1 MKRPIRTL
9 GVLLAVTVIPALV
22 LAADHGDSPAAMI
35 EPSADITDLYAWMS
49 ADATKL
55 NLVMGVYSDAGQD
68 ATFSDVVTYVFTVTS
83 WEGYGAEADP
93 DLTRVVCKFLDD
105 GVKVECWLGDE
116 YAVGDPSAPE
126 GIVSDNGGLRVF
138 AGRRDDP
145 FFLEYTGFNN
155 TVNAAVDAVATGAVT
170 EFNRTCPV
178 LTPEQ
183 ATGLQGL
190 LTSGDDGAP
199 ASNTFAGQSVLAL
212 VVQVDKALVNSG
224 GPVLGVSASTHQPPP
239 SNDADSTGGSY

>member
-22 LAADHGDSPAAMI
+22 LAADHGDSPAAGF

-55 NLVMGVYSDAGQD
+55 NLVMGVYSDAGQN
-68 ATFSDVVTYVFTVTS
+68 ATFSDKVTYVFTVTS
-83 WEGYGAEADP
+83 WEGYGAQENP
-93 DLTRVVCKFLDD
+93 DLTRAICKFLAD

-116 YAVGDPSAPE
+116 YAVGDPTAPE
-126 GIVSDNGGLRVF
+126 GILSDNGGLRVF

-155 TVNAAVDAVATGAVT
+155 TVAAAIMAVGTGAVT
-170 EFNRTCPV
+170 PDAQGCPL

-183 ATGLQGL
+183 SGGLVGL
-190 LTSGDDGAP
+190 LKSGDDGAP

-212 VVQVDKALVNSG
+212 VLQVDKSLVNSG
-224 GPVLGVSASTHQPPP
+224 GPVLGVSASTHAPAT
-239 SNDADSTGGSY
+239 SGDSTGGSY

>member
-22 LAADHGDSPAAMI
+22 LAADHGDSPAAAS
-35 EPSADITDLYAWMS
+35 EPAADITDLYAWMS

-55 NLVMGVYSDAGQD
+55 NLVMGVYSDAGEN
-68 ATFSDVVTYVFTVTS
+68 ATFSDEVAYVFSVTS
-83 WEGYGAEADP
+83 WTAYGGQNP
-93 DLTRVVCKFLDD
+93 DLTRVLCKFLAD
-105 GVKVECWLGDE
+105 GVKVECWLGND
-116 YAVGDPSAPE
+116 YVVGDPTDPE

-155 TVNAAVDAVATGAVT
+155 TVNAAVDAVASGAVT
-170 EFNRTCPV
+170 EFDREYCPV

-183 ATGLQGL
+183 GTALRGL
-190 LTSGDDGAP
+190 LTSGDNGAL
-199 ASNTFAGQSVLAL
+199 ASNTFAGQSILAL
-212 VVQVDKALVNSG
+212 VVQVDKSLVNSG
-224 GPVLGVSASTHQPPP
+224 GPVLGVSASTHVPEANP
-239 SNDADSTGGSY
+239 NAID

>member
-22 LAADHGDSPAAMI
+22 LAADHGDSPAATS

-55 NLVMGVYSDAGQD
+55 NLVLGVYTDAGPD
-68 ATFSDVVTYVFTVTS
+68 ATFSDAVAYVFSVS
-83 WEGYGAEADP
+83 SSAGYGAGRQESA
-93 DLTRVVCKFLDD
+93 RVLCKFLPD
-105 GVKVECWLGDE
+105 GIKVECWLGNE
-116 YAVGDPSAPE
+116 YVVGDPTDPN

-145 FFLEYTGFNN
+145 FFLEYDGFLA
-155 TVNAAVDAVATGAVT
+155 TVDAAVDAVATGAVT
-170 EFNRTCPV
+170 EFNRGCPV

-183 ATGLQGL
+183 GSSLRGL
-190 LTSGDDGAP
+190 LTSGSNGGP
-199 ASNTFAGQSVLAL
+199 ASNFFAGQSILAL
-212 VVQVDKALVNSG
+212 VVEVDKSLVDSG
-224 GPVLGVSASTHQPPP
+224 GPVLGVSASTH
-239 SNDADSTGGSY
+239 SITTNANDETGGSY

>member
-9 GVLLAVTVIPALV
+9 GVLLTVTVIPALV
-22 LAADHGDSPAAMI
+22 LAADHGDSPRAML

-68 ATFSDVVTYVFTVTS
+68 ATFSDVVTYVFSVS
-83 WEGYGAEADP
+83 SSAAYGAGNQES
-93 DLTRVVCKFLDD
+93 TRAVCKFLDD
-105 GVKVECWLGDE
+105 GVNVECWLGNE
-116 YAVGDPSAPE
+116 YAVGDPTDPE
-126 GIVSDNGGLRVF
+126 GILSDNGGLRVF

-145 FFLEYTGFNN
+145 FFLEYVGFNN
-155 TVNAAVDAVATGAVT
+155 TVKAAIDAVATGAVT
-170 EFNRTCPV
+170 VDGQGCPV

-183 ATGLQGL
+183 SSDLVGL
-190 LTSGDDGAP
+190 LKSGDNGAP

-212 VVQVDKALVNSG
+212 VLQVDKSLVNSG
-224 GPVLGVSASTHQPPP
+224 GPVLGVSASTHQPAP
-239 SNDADSTGGSY
+239 SDDADSTGGSY